1 MVHAAI
7 AGMFKN
13 KCIIAF
19 ASNSHEAG
27 IELTGDDFNRIH
39 RKIPYILNLRPSG
52 FYPAQYYYY
61 AGGTP
66 AIMEAIKEHLHLDVM
81 TVTGKT
87 LGENLKELKCN
98 GYYEK
103 CYAFLKDI
111 HVKREDII
119 YPITQ
124 PLMKKV
130 QLPY

>member
-1 MVHAAI
+1 MHLPAI
-7 AGMFKN
+7 A
-13 KCIIAF
+13 
-19 ASNSHEAG
+19 HEAG
-27 IELTGDDFNRIH
+27 IELTGDDFDRIH

-98 GYYEK
+98 EKRRYYLSYHTTFK
-103 CYAFLKDI
+103 
-111 HVKREDII
+111 
-119 YPITQ
+119 
-124 PLMKKV
+124 
-130 QLPY
+130 